1 MRLPKSRWTWMK
13 WAVSALF
20 LPPLLAALAVLAGST
35 VPANRQW
42 SPPARGVTVFIYSNG
57 VHTGIVM
64 PAVNALHDWR
74 GRVRASDL
82 PDPRLAGQWLIFG
95 WGQRDFYLKTPTWAQ
110 VDPLVV
116 AQAAVGSD
124 ETLMH
129 VDHLQRVWRGPDLR
143 PVTLTVAQYRALAA
157 AIEADF
163 ASGPA
168 IRGYGA
174 DDVFYPARG
183 RYDAVRTCNAW
194 TGAKLRGIGVRIG
207 IWTPTAWSV
216 MRWFPS
222 AGG

>member
-1 MRLPKSRWTWMK
+1 VAR
-13 WAVSALF
+13 
-20 LPPLLAALAVLAGST
+20 AA
-35 VPANRQW
+35 
-42 SPPARGVTVFIYSNG
+42 I
-57 VHTGIVM
+57 
-64 PAVNALHDWR
+64 
-74 GRVRASDL
+74 
-82 PDPRLAGQWLIFG
+82 
-95 WGQRDFYLKTPTWAQ
+95 
-110 VDPLVV
+110 
-116 AQAAVGSD
+116 GSD

-143 PVTLTVAQYRALAA
+143 PVTLTAAQYRALAA

-163 ASGPA
+163 APGPA

-194 TGAKLRGIGVRIG
+194 TGVKLRGIGVRIG

-222 AGG
+222 TGG